1 MKKKIVSIIQKKNVT
16 GVQFHPEKSQQNGI
30 NFLERYIDIFK

>member
-16 GVQFHPEKSQQNGI
+16 GVQFHPEKNQQNGI